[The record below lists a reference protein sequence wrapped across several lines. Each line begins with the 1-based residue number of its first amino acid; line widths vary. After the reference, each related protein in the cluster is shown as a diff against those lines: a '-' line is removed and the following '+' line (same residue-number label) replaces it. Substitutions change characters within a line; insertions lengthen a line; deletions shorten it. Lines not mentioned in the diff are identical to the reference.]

1 MDELYEQL
9 DVPRHDGDDVDDVGG
24 ACEEADEA
32 RAGGAGGDLVRVRVR
47 VGVRVGARVRVR
59 VRLRVRVR
67 VGAQAATLSMNSIV
81 KRMMQNISTL
91 SKGMGALGCT
101 GSHRLSGA

>member
-1 MDELYEQL
+1 
-9 DVPRHDGDDVDDVGG
+9 
-24 ACEEADEA
+24 
-32 RAGGAGGDLVRVRVR
+32 
-47 VGVRVGARVRVR
+47 
-59 VRLRVRVR
+59 
-67 VGAQAATLSMNSIV
+67 MNSIV